1 MSSMAIHSLK
11 RSHEEMGGPSSDLP
25 PSELWTLPIPME
37 DDVLSPPL
45 LSPAAAPDLMSPS
58 VLLPA
63 AAMSPVHTS
72 HMEDSYTIAFL
83 ESMVS
88 EVGHCAVSS
97 DDVIDY
103 LTRDRSRPNTPPS
116 QEVTSCSHG
125 QTPELSTSTS
135 HHPSMP
141 TATNTTH
148 VSHGCSGWGC
158 DRQSPSQSCAPP
170 SRAPSPVA
178 PTGTHDSEVPVAY
191 YPLPS
196 SQPLESDPGEVPY
209 RPLPPFHQ
217 PPTNRLLP
225 MPVPLAH
232 ATVAPE
238 CTAQLPKATATPLY
252 HGAQAS
258 SLPMP
263 TAQPL
268 PLASSTRMQPH
279 SEPMPIGGGCGRNL
293 ASRSAWSVEEDAL
306 VVRSVREHGCRWRQ
320 IAALLPGRSDDAI
333 RNRWK
338 RVRYLPEHNG
348 GVDVRPAEH
357 ETKHASSPAAAADD
371 AEEDKML
378 PERVSW
384 SAAEDTMIISSTRE
398 LGHRWQRI
406 SARLP
411 GRTEHAI
418 RNRFARLQSL
428 ASRGKSVI
436 VSSGHGVP
444 IGIQLVPPDPADQ
457 TCAAPL
463 ATSRGTNTI
472 GAGLEQDPHHRRSSA
487 CVSEWHA
494 STPEPLVPVHSSQ
507 LSVPGLVVG
516 SELP

>member
-1 MSSMAIHSLK
+1 MSSMAIQSLK
-11 RSHEEMGGPSSDLP
+11 RSHAEMEASSCEMP

-45 LSPAAAPDLMSPS
+45 LSPATAPDPMSPS

-72 HMEDSYTIAFL
+72 HMEDSCTIAFL

-116 QEVTSCSHG
+116 REVGSCFHG
-125 QTPELSTSTS
+125 RAPELSTSP
-135 HHPSMP
+135 HPSVP
-141 TATNTTH
+141 TASTTTTATMATTTAH
-148 VSHGCSGWGC
+148 VRHGCSGW
-158 DRQSPSQSCAPP
+158 QPPSQSCAMP
-170 SRAPSPVA
+170 SRAPSPTALTV
-178 PTGTHDSEVPVAY
+178 THDREAPVAC

-196 SQPLESDPGEVPY
+196 SQPSASDPAGVPY
-209 RPLPPFHQ
+209 HQLPPHRQSQTRHQ
-217 PPTNRLLP
+217 LP
-225 MPVPLAH
+225 IPILLAH
-232 ATVAPE
+232 ATAAPE
-238 CTAQLPKATATPLY
+238 RAAQLPKAIATPLY

-268 PLASSTRMQPH
+268 PVASSALMQPH
-279 SEPMPIGGGCGRNL
+279 SEPVPIGGGCGRNL
-293 ASRSAWSVEEDAL
+293 ASRSSWSVEEDAI

-320 IAALLPGRSDDAI
+320 IAAQLPGRSDDAI

-348 GVDVRPAEH
+348 GVDVRPPED
-357 ETKHASSPAAAADD
+357 ETKYASSPAAAAHA
-371 AEEDKML
+371 AEEDKLL

-384 SAAEDTMIISSTRE
+384 SAAEDTMIISSIRE

-428 ASRGKSVI
+428 ANRGKSVI
-436 VSSGHGVP
+436 VSSGRGVP
-444 IGIQLVPPDPADQ
+444 IGIQLVPPD
-457 TCAAPL
+457 
-463 ATSRGTNTI
+463 
-472 GAGLEQDPHHRRSSA
+472 
-487 CVSEWHA
+487 
-494 STPEPLVPVHSSQ
+494 
-507 LSVPGLVVG
+507 
-516 SELP
+516 